1 MSMLDYM
8 EIFKTFNNNGIHYI
22 IVGGIA
28 VNLYGIPRMTYD
40 IDILLYLE
48 ETNTKRFVEQM
59 IQWDFK
65 PKIPVKPM
73 DIIDVNKRSDCIKNK
88 SMKAFC
94 LANPDWAISKID
106 IIIDSPINYEEAITR
121 AKFVTINGI
130 KLPIISIDDLITM
143 KQVSMRDQDI
153 VI

>member
-1 MSMLDYM
+1 M
-8 EIFKTFNNNGIHYI
+8 
-22 IVGGIA
+22 GGIA

-48 ETNTKRFVEQM
+48 ESNAKRFVEQM

-73 DIIDVNKRSDCIKNK
+73 DIIDVNKRNDWIKNK
-88 SMKAFC
+88 NMKAFC
-94 LANPDWAISKID
+94 FFNPDWAISEID
-106 IIIDSPINYEEAITR
+106 IMIDSPINYEEAITR

-130 KLPIISIDDLITM
+130 EVSIISIDNLITM
-143 KQVSMRDQDI
+143 KQVSMPDQDI
-153 VI
+153 SDIEYLKRIKDER